1 MSLTEYELVRKASK
15 GDSSAFEKLM
25 QEQEKKMYS
34 LALFMCDNNYAD
46 AQDCV
51 QDAMLRIFRSIG
63 GFKGDASFST
73 WVYRITVN
81 SCRDFHRRN
90 KSWRTNTTSLDVMTE
105 NGFSPEDDRMQPEE
119 EILMDELST
128 DVRDA
133 IVKLPRDMKEAVI
146 LRDIHG
152 FAYEDIASMLQTN
165 VGTIKSRISRGREKL
180 RKEID
185 SARGAVQ

>member
-1 MSLTEYELVRKASK
+1 MSLTEYELVKKASK
-15 GDSSAFEKLM
+15 GDSSAFERLM

-34 LALFMCDNNYAD
+34 LALFMCDNNHAD

-90 KSWRTNTTSLDVMTE
+90 KAWRTNTTSLDVMTE
-105 NGFSPEDDRMQPEE
+105 NGFSPEDERMLPEE
-119 EILMDELST
+119 EVLMDELST

-185 SARGAVQ
+185 SARGSMQ

>member
-25 QEQEKKMYS
+25 QDQEKRMYS
-34 LALFMCDNNYAD
+34 LALYMCDNNYTD

-51 QDAMLRIFRSIG
+51 QDAMLRVFRSIG
-63 GFKGDASFST
+63 SFKGDASFST

-90 KSWRTNTTSLDVMTE
+90 KAWRTNTTSLDVLTE
-105 NGFSPEDDRMQPEE
+105 NGFSPEDERMQPEE

-133 IVKLPRDMKEAVI
+133 IMKLPRDMKEAVI

-152 FAYEDIASMLQTN
+152 FAYEDIASMLETN

-180 RKEID
+180 RNGID
-185 SARGAVQ
+185 AARGKLQ